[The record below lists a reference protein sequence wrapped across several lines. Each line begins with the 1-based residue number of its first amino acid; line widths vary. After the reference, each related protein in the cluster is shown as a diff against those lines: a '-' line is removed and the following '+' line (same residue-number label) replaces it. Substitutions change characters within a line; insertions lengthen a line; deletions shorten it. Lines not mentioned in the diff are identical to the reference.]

1 MTEGGGQ
8 PKTSKP
14 RSPKVTLAVIAIFA
28 ALIALLT
35 SIFSIPLPPPVYEIT
50 LAPAVYLALA
60 AMVDPYTSGAAI
72 GLGSFIG
79 EAYNIATKPNG
90 SPIYPFGML
99 WARVPEA
106 FIVWWARDKG
116 RGVLIM
122 AMIAATMFETIAF
135 FLSDWAFYYYGVFSY
150 STIGGFGPGDLV
162 ASFTAAASDI
172 LTIVDIA
179 FIPVALAIIREAKP
193 AFARLGF
200 TQV

>member
-1 MTEGGGQ
+1 MTNGGGQ
-8 PKTSKP
+8 PQTSRPK
-14 RSPKVTLAVIAIFA
+14 SPKVTLAVIAVFA

-60 AMVDPYTSGAAI
+60 AMVDPYISGSAI

-106 FIVWWARDKG
+106 LIVWWARDKG

-122 AMIAATMFETIAF
+122 AMVAATMFETVAF
-135 FLSDWAFYYYGVFSY
+135 FLSDWAFYYYGVFNY

-162 ASFTAAASDI
+162 ASFTTAASDI
-172 LTIVDIA
+172 LTVVDIA
-179 FIPVALAIIREAKP
+179 FIPVALAIIKGAKP

-200 TQV
+200 TQI